1 MHIQPSYPQHT
12 NQTPSPAVQEWY
24 QTRSQKGLYALFK
37 IRLGLWLQ
45 EAHLTATYRNINFR
59 EAGPT
64 GCPCFYFAVFSL
76 SPFLAPSP
84 LALLSLCSSLS
95 SSLVSLFL
103 LFSALCLWSLL
114 WGANPVLPAAREGKL
129 VDRTSLN
136 PCWIGI
142 GERSKRQTPKVAI
155 IHFAFL

>member
-76 SPFLAPSP
+76 SLLFSCSFSSCITLP
-84 LALLSLCSSLS
+84 LFFSQLFPGLSLS
-95 SSLVSLFL
+95 SRLFCIVPL
-103 LFSALCLWSLL
+103 KFALRSKSCPPRSSWGETCGQNIIKSLL
-114 WGANPVLPAAREGKL
+114 DWYRGK
-129 VDRTSLN
+129 
-136 PCWIGI
+136 I
-142 GERSKRQTPKVAI
+142 
-155 IHFAFL
+155 